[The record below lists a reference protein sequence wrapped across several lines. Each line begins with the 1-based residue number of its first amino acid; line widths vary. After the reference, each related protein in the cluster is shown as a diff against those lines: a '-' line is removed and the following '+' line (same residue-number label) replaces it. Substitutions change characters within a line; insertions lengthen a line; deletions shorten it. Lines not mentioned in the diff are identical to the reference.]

1 MKVTMKQIAQLHG
14 VSVNAVSL
22 ALNNKPG
29 VSDEMR
35 SKILRTAEETGYLE
49 SKDKYIRTFSR
60 MNLCVMMQKKYSR
73 DMNFYGRVLYAV
85 VEEAKRNG
93 YDILMN
99 FFDDNH
105 LEVPPMICDHR
116 VAGVVIIGKI
126 KDENIAELQKYHI
139 PIVLVDHASLTK
151 SVDSIL
157 TDNKLGG
164 FIETKYLIERGFK
177 KIGFFGELKYSLSI
191 KERFFGFKEA
201 LDGLRGEYEIV
212 PSTVEEYI
220 SQYSVTEDIEEA
232 VLSND
237 INKIIDCIKGI
248 KQLPEAYI
256 CSNDKAAILLLTSL
270 QMLGY
275 HAPKDISVVGFDNID
290 MCEKINPKLTTVNVN
305 KEIMGKRAVERLIYR
320 ITHRDSI
327 SENTVIGVN
336 LVERDSVGFPSKP
349 HLNEDK

>member
-1 MKVTMKQIAQLHG
+1 MKATMKQIADLHG
-14 VSVNAVSL
+14 ISVNAVSL

-35 SKILRTAEETGYLE
+35 SKILRTAEEIGYLE
-49 SKDKYIRTFSR
+49 NKDKFVRTFSR

-99 FFDDNH
+99 FFDDNN
-105 LEVPPMICDHR
+105 LEVPTMISDHR
-116 VAGVVIIGKI
+116 VAGIVIIGKI
-126 KDENIAELQKYHI
+126 NDENISKLQTYRI
-139 PIVLVDHASLTK
+139 PIILVDHASLTK

-164 FIETKYLIERGFK
+164 FIITKYLIDKGFK
-177 KIGFFGELKYSLSI
+177 KIGFFGDLNYSLSI

-201 LDGLRGEYEIV
+201 LDSFELNHGIV
-212 PSTVEEYI
+212 NMTLDEYI
-220 SQYSVTEDIEEA
+220 GKYSVTEDIEEA

-237 INKIIDCIKGI
+237 INKMTECIKTI
-248 KQLPEAYI
+248 DQLPEVYI
-256 CSNDKAAILLLTSL
+256 CSNDKAAILLLSSL
-270 QMLGY
+270 QSLGY
-275 HAPKDISVVGFDNID
+275 HAPNDISVVGFDNID

-305 KEIMGKRAVERLIYR
+305 KELMGKRAVQRLIYR
-320 ITHRDSI
+320 ISHRDVV
-327 SENTVIGVN
+327 SENAVISVD
-336 LVERDSVGFPSKP
+336 LVERDSVQMP
-349 HLNEDK
+349 

>member
-1 MKVTMKQIAQLHG
+1 MKQIAELHG

-49 SKDKYIRTFSR
+49 SKDKYVRTFSR

-85 VEEAKRNG
+85 VEEAKKKG

-99 FFDDNH
+99 FFDDIH
-105 LEVPPMICDHR
+105 LEVPAMISDHR
-116 VAGVVIIGKI
+116 VAGIIIIGKI
-126 KDENIAELQKYHI
+126 KDENIAKLQIYNI

-151 SVDSIL
+151 SVDSVL

-164 FIETKYLIERGFK
+164 FIVTKYLIEKGFQ

-201 LDGLRGEYEIV
+201 LGSFGAEHGIINMAV
-212 PSTVEEYI
+212 KSI
-220 SQYSVTEDIEEA
+220 S
-232 VLSND
+232 
-237 INKIIDCIKGI
+237 
-248 KQLPEAYI
+248 
-256 CSNDKAAILLLTSL
+256 
-270 QMLGY
+270 
-275 HAPKDISVVGFDNID
+275 DNI
-290 MCEKINPKLTTVNVN
+290 L
-305 KEIMGKRAVERLIYR
+305 
-320 ITHRDSI
+320 
-327 SENTVIGVN
+327 
-336 LVERDSVGFPSKP
+336 
-349 HLNEDK
+349 

>member
-1 MKVTMKQIAQLHG
+1 MKITMKQIAELHG

-49 SKDKYIRTFSR
+49 SKDKYVRTFSR

-85 VEEAKRNG
+85 VEEAKKKG

-105 LEVPPMICDHR
+105 LEIPAMISDHR
-116 VAGVVIIGKI
+116 VAGIIIIGKI
-126 KDENIAELQKYHI
+126 KDENIAKLQIYNI

-151 SVDSIL
+151 SVDSVL

-164 FIETKYLIERGFK
+164 FIVTKYLIEKGFQ

-201 LDGLRGEYEIV
+201 LGSFGAEHGIINMA
-212 PSTVEEYI
+212 VEEYI
-220 SQYSVTEDIEEA
+220 GQYSVTEDIEEA

-248 KQLPEAYI
+248 DYLPQVYI

-270 QMLGY
+270 QTLGY
-275 HAPKDISVVGFDNID
+275 HAPNDISVVGFDNID

-305 KEIMGKRAVERLIYR
+305 KEMMGKRAVERLIYR
-320 ITHRDSI
+320 IAHRNSI

-336 LVERDSVGFPSKP
+336 LVERDSVGIPSKGI
-349 HLNEDK
+349 